1 MQRHRQ
7 TARQT
12 KRQRRS
18 GKGGRQWNKQ
28 ANKHRT
34 TTWNTSHSAQCRVQR
49 VTGGLLI
56 CHCLLPPFPTTPLPL
71 RPLPFLYT
79 HFTQLHFPN
88 ISKHFRIV
96 NAVAFYTFLFASTG
110 GGGGGVG
117 WGNWRIKHVRGT
129 ICVTWYMT
137 ASVELDK
144 CFNEFI
150 FMFCRP
156 LLPSSSPFPHS
167 PGLHYLHGLCHS
179 AIALPFT
186 VGDRDH
192 DICSRGQ
199 ADTCH
204 MPHAPLCTV
213 GQLQS
218 CLLLH
223 SGA

>member
-1 MQRHRQ
+1 M
-7 TARQT
+7 
-12 KRQRRS
+12 
-18 GKGGRQWNKQ
+18 
-28 ANKHRT
+28 KHVT
-34 TTWNTSHSAQCRVQR
+34 QCTVQR
-49 VTGGLLI
+49 VRGDCWYVTAS
-56 CHCLLPPFPTTPLPL
+56 CPPFLLRHCPTAPATPS
-71 RPLPFLYT
+71 
-79 HFTQLHFPN
+79 FTRILHSYISQTFRN
-88 ISKHFRIV
+88 IFVLLTQSR
-96 NAVAFYTFLFASTG
+96 FYTFLFASMG
-110 GGGGGVG
+110 GGGWGGR
-117 WGNWRIKHVRGT
+117 GNWRIKHVRGT

-156 LLPSSSPFPHS
+156 LLPSSSPFFPLS

-204 MPHAPLCTV
+204 MPHATRPTV
-213 GQLQS
+213 HSEAIAQLFAAAQWS
-218 CLLLH
+218 LSWDFLRIIGH
-223 SGA
+223 DGERVPSRG